1 MPSPRPSAG
10 SPLRGRLRR
19 GLQEEKSPRRNML
32 RGPSTSV
39 APATGP
45 HLRLSSSPP
54 PETSGTSLRLC
65 CAATA
70 SPRHG
75 PSASNPGCADD
86 GPSRPRLPA
95 TSTPAPTSPANG
107 YRRLPLPR
115 HAGPTPPTDTP
126 RSSSNHGCAGDGTAP
141 PLLAGDGPSPPQSM
155 YDIRP
160 TAQMPRRRRPF
171 GKRLR
176 RRSAAIPAAHRHH
189 PTPPFSHPLPCNDL
203 RCVTGTRH
211 ASPAP
216 SSLVKNGAGPPSP
229 FIVRPLPGAWARP
242 RSRRAPDS
250 SPLWP

>member
-86 GPSRPRLPA
+86 GPSRLRLPA
-95 TSTPAPTSPANG
+95 TSTPASTSPANG
-107 YRRLPLPR
+107 YQAPPVATPRRPNATDRHPPLVKQPR
-115 HAGPTPPTDTP
+115 LRRRRDRSSVTCRRWAIPTPVHD
-126 RSSSNHGCAGDGTAP
+126 
-141 PLLAGDGPSPPQSM
+141 
-155 YDIRP
+155 DIRP

>member
-1 MPSPRPSAG
+1 MPSPRPTAG

-32 RGPSTSV
+32 RGPSTSA

-45 HLRLSSSPP
+45 HLRLPSSPP

-107 YRRLPLPR
+107 YQRLPLPR

-126 RSSSNHGCAGDGTAP
+126 ARQATTVAQATG
-141 PLLAGDGPSPPQSM
+141 PLLRYLQAMGHPHPSPCTTSGRPPRCPADGGPSASDCAADRPPFQP
-155 YDIRP
+155 P
-160 TAQMPRRRRPF
+160 TGTTQRHHSATRYRATIYAASPEHATLRRRR
-171 GKRLR
+171 LH
-176 RRSAAIPAAHRHH
+176 S
-189 PTPPFSHPLPCNDL
+189 
-203 RCVTGTRH
+203 
-211 ASPAP
+211 
-216 SSLVKNGAGPPSP
+216 
-229 FIVRPLPGAWARP
+229 
-242 RSRRAPDS
+242 
-250 SPLWP
+250 